1 MIENDATV
9 TGWLETMDRGHLTTL
24 QSPRRHVRGV
34 IVALLVIALSGCA
47 TRPGPETLNPAA
59 ARPGNS
65 KSVTVLAVTNRS
77 LTSATPPAFG
87 DGRGSLSYEQFTLQE
102 VAPASDGPTDATKIS
117 RDNDP
122 SKDFVTTGRK
132 KLDEASFERTV
143 DRMRSADD
151 AAVVFVHGYN
161 YSYQEA
167 VFQLAQ
173 LSASA
178 DAFAVPVAFSW
189 PSQADF
195 RGYVGD
201 RDATTYARDDLVHLL
216 TTLSRSR
223 SRGRVAVLGHSMGGW
238 LVMEALRQLRLQG
251 RDDVLARLQVGLAAP
266 DIDIDVFHRQV
277 SVIGPLSPPLAVLV
291 SKDDRA
297 LSVSSRLAGGKP
309 RLGLADASAPRIQ
322 EIARQNGV
330 QIIDIT
336 TLPSADAFNHNR
348 FVAFAA
354 KYSAAV
360 RSDGSG
366 GGIRQA
372 GVFLFDTTGR
382 ILSAP
387 FEGTARIM
395 ANSQ

>member
-1 MIENDATV
+1 MIENDAPVSDCLKIMDRSRATTLKGPRRRFRVVTV
-9 TGWLETMDRGHLTTL
+9 T
-24 QSPRRHVRGV
+24 
-34 IVALLVIALSGCA
+34 LLAIGLSGCA
-47 TRPGPETLNPAA
+47 TRPGPETLNPVA
-59 ARPGNS
+59 ARSGNS

-77 LTSATPPAFG
+77 LSSANPPAFG
-87 DGRGSLSYEQFTLQE
+87 DGRGRMSYEQFTMQE
-102 VAPASDGPTDATKIS
+102 TASASGGRSEARKTS
-117 RDNDP
+117 SDNDP

-143 DRMRSADD
+143 DRMRSGDD
-151 AAVVFVHGYN
+151 TPVVFVHGYN

-167 VFQLAQ
+167 VFRLAQ

-178 DAFAVPVAFSW
+178 DAFTVPIAFSW

-195 RGYVGD
+195 RGYVTD
-201 RDATTYARDDLVHLL
+201 RDSTTYARDDLVQLL
-216 TTLSRSR
+216 TVLTRSR
-223 SRGRVAVLGHSMGGW
+223 SHGRVAVVGHSMGAW

-266 DIDIDVFHRQV
+266 DIDIDVFHRQA
-277 SVIGPLSPPLAVLV
+277 SVIGRLSPPLTVLV

-297 LSVSSRLAGGKP
+297 LSVSSRLAGGNP
-309 RLGLADASAPRIQ
+309 RLGLADASDPQIR

-330 QIIDIT
+330 QIIDIS
-336 TLPSADAFNHNR
+336 TLPSSDAFNHNR

-354 KYSAAV
+354 KYSAAA
-360 RSDGSG
+360 RRDGSAG
-366 GGIRQA
+366 GVRQA